1 MSTHA
6 IVRVI
11 FEGYPINLYVG
22 SDGYFSELGKELT
35 KGLKLS
41 FKEGKNYYQRNCKSS
56 IADTSDIG
64 LIAYETMMQY
74 MSAKSAEIV
83 KKYNHEGIFHYAPIH
98 RLDCDIQYL
107 YVLDFDHNT
116 FYGYETDSIRH
127 NDGSV
132 SPWYMEGENGY
143 EPMLPWYAQMCAYT
157 KKKQLLPN
165 IAQYYP
171 KDCDLKD

>member
-22 SDGYFSELGKELT
+22 SDGYFSALGKELT
-35 KGLKLS
+35 QGLKLS
-41 FKEGKNYYQRNCKSS
+41 FNKGKEYYQRNCGLPTVD
-56 IADTSDIG
+56 ISDIG
-64 LIAYETMMQY
+64 NIAYDYMMQY
-74 MSAKSAEIV
+74 MSTKSLEVA
-83 KKYNHEGIFHYAPIH
+83 KKYTHDGIYHYAPIH

-107 YVLDFDHNT
+107 YILDFDHNT

-127 NDGSV
+127 ADDSV
-132 SPWYMEGENGY
+132 SPWYMEGEKGY

-165 IAQYYP
+165 IGQYYP
-171 KDCDLKD
+171 PVKD